1 LYTGTPADILSP
13 HMSEGDKLPFDESS
27 ADGPRFLTGYFLISE
42 VELMDPNFYRSV
54 VLLVKHDDEG
64 AFGLVVN
71 RRSNVTLGELVD
83 GFDESE
89 AKTIPIHVGGPV
101 QQEFLFALHDGLP
114 DQLTSDH
121 ASTPADGVV
130 FEPVTE
136 SVIDYLREEWALL
149 PPEAR
154 PKIHLFAGYSGWGA
168 GQLEG
173 ELKASAWVL
182 LQASSDI
189 VFYPNP
195 AEGWRQALSRKGP
208 FYKIVAETG
217 FKPSMN

>member
-1 LYTGTPADILSP
+1 MSDHDKKTP
-13 HMSEGDKLPFDESS
+13 DENTHE
-27 ADGPRFLTGYFLISE
+27 APRFLEGYFLISE
-42 VELMDPNFYRSV
+42 VELMDPNFYRTV
-54 VLLVKHDDEG
+54 VLLVKHDEEG

-71 RRSNVTLGELVD
+71 RRSNVTLGELVE
-83 GFDESE
+83 GFEDSE
-89 AKTIPIHVGGPV
+89 ARSLPIHVGGPV
-101 QQEFLFALHDGLP
+101 QQEFMFTLHSGLP
-114 DQLTSDH
+114 DQLRSEH
-121 ASTPADGVV
+121 ASTPSPGVV

-136 SVIDYLREEWALL
+136 SVVEYLRDEWITL
-149 PPEAR
+149 PANER

-173 ELKASAWVL
+173 ELEAKAWVIMP
-182 LQASSDI
+182 ATSDL

-195 AEGWRQALSRKGP
+195 AEGWRQALGRKGA

>member
-1 LYTGTPADILSP
+1 
-13 HMSEGDKLPFDESS
+13 MSENDASFSGDNRHELPKSLE
-27 ADGPRFLTGYFLISE
+27 GYFLISE
-42 VELMDPNFYRSV
+42 VELMDPNFYRTV
-54 VLLVKHDDEG
+54 VLLVKHDEEG

-83 GFDESE
+83 GFETSE
-89 AKTIPIHVGGPV
+89 ARELPIHVGGPV
-101 QQEFLFALHDGLP
+101 QQEFLFALHSGFP
-114 DQLTSDH
+114 DQLQSEH
-121 ASTPADGVV
+121 ASTPTDGVV

-136 SVIDYLREEWALL
+136 SVVEYLKNEWVTL
-149 PPEAR
+149 PKETR

-173 ELKASAWVL
+173 ELKESAWVIL
-182 LQASSDI
+182 PASSDI

-195 AEGWRQALSRKGP
+195 AEGWRQALSRKGA